1 MSKRKGDEKKDSRIG
16 MTLQIS
22 PRDVCVFEKVI
33 ASVHCGLSDRDQRD
47 TKEDLEMREV
57 SIKDWKKKE
66 HWWLIG
72 YNSLFK
78 FWS

>member
-1 MSKRKGDEKKDSRIG
+1 MFRYTILDENAFLFWVQLSKRKGDEKKDSRIG

-57 SIKDWKKKE
+57 SIKD
-66 HWWLIG
+66 
-72 YNSLFK
+72 
-78 FWS
+78 